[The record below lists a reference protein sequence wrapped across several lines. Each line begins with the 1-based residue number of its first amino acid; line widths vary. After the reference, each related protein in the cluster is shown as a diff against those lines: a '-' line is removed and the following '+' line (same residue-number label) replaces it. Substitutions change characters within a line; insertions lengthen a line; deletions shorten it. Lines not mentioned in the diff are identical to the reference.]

1 MAKAIA
7 WLKKQLPTQR
17 RLIQLY
23 AALLYNAHLK
33 GFITGS
39 IYTGKTKALCVP
51 GFNCYSCPGAVG
63 ACPLGALQNALA
75 SSGSRMPTYVL
86 GILMLFGLTLGR
98 TICGFLCPFGLVQE
112 LLHKIPTPKVKK
124 GRWTRLLSWLKYVI
138 LAVFVLIIPLWYALQ
153 KYPVPA
159 FCKYICPVGT
169 AEGAVGLL
177 SNSVHADKFSMLG
190 LLFTRKVVILI
201 LVVVVCVF
209 IYRAFCRFL
218 CPLGAIYGLF
228 ARVALVGVR
237 VEKPS
242 CTECGRCVSRC
253 KMDIRHVGDHECI
266 HCGECIEVCPAKA
279 ISFKAGKTVLHGP
292 QLDAAPAPVQQKRK
306 RHRRVVWGLALLLMM
321 GALVYFNFPQDGEP
335 VPQPTEESLP
345 VGKEVGMLA
354 PDFTISL
361 IGKGEAFTL
370 SEHRGQVVMVNFWAT
385 WCTPCCQEL
394 PCFDQLQRTYPEEV
408 AIVAIHSEL
417 VTDDVTGYLA
427 SFDYQLPFALDE
439 TGGVI
444 AAFGGSTMLPQTIVI
459 DAEGVITYNAV
470 GSVTYAKLEHLLR
483 EAQRGVPGEVELPT
497 PADALPVEVK
507 PPTKQ
512 AVPGQKR

>member
-1 MAKAIA
+1 MA
-7 WLKKQLPTQR
+7 WLKRHLPTQR

-33 GFITGS
+33 GFITGN
-39 IYTGKTKALCVP
+39 IYTGKPKALCLP

-75 SSGSRMPTYVL
+75 SSGNRMPAYVL

-98 TICGFLCPFGLVQE
+98 TICGFLCPVGLVQE
-112 LLHKIPTPKVKK
+112 LVHKIPTPKVKK
-124 GRWTRLLSWLKYVI
+124 GRLTRVLSWLKYVV

-177 SNSVHADKFSMLG
+177 SNPAHGDKFSMLG
-190 LLFTRKVVILI
+190 ILFTRKFVILI
-201 LVVVVCVF
+201 LMVVACVF

-228 ARVALVGVR
+228 AKVALVGVR

-253 KMDIRHVGDHECI
+253 RMDIRHVGDHECI
-266 HCGECIEVCPAKA
+266 HCGDCIEVCPTKA
-279 ISFKAGKTVLHGP
+279 ISFRAGKIVLHGP
-292 QLDAAPAPVQQKRK
+292 QLDAAPNSVQQKSK
-306 RHRRVVWGLALLLMM
+306 RHRRVIWGLALLLMA
-321 GALVYFNFPQDGEP
+321 GALVYFNLPDADTQVAEP
-335 VPQPTEESLP
+335 LPVEDSLP

-354 PDFTISL
+354 PDFTIPL
-361 IGKGEAFTL
+361 IGTGDSFTL
-370 SEHRGQVVMVNFWAT
+370 SEHRGQVVIVNFWAT

-394 PCFDQLQRTYPEEV
+394 PCFDQLLRTYPEEV
-408 AIVAIHSEL
+408 DIVAIHSEL

-427 SFDYQLPFALDE
+427 NYDYQLPFALDE

-459 DAEGVITYNAV
+459 DAEGIITYNAV
-470 GSVTYAKLEHLLR
+470 GSVTYAKLENLLR
-483 EAQRGVPGEVELPT
+483 DALRGAPGDVDRPM
-497 PADALPVEVK
+497 PADAPPAAVES
-507 PPTKQ
+507 PTQ
-512 AVPGQKR
+512 VAVPGLKR